1 MPPLFEGSRQVGSCW
16 VGCLWER
23 VDRVNDRLPAA
34 LPLGKTERH
43 LGFRPGPGVLPDP
56 SDCGPHRPSS
66 GPALLP
72 GLGGWGR
79 FLVPLR
85 RGQPAGAR
93 KATRYPR
100 EPGRT
105 AERDPCRTL
114 AGVGD
119 LPTPLPLP
127 LHATALCVP
136 RPPVCPALCTGRWLV
151 EAAVNEPGSFAFC
164 RHRSRKTEARRRSPH
179 LRAA

>member
-1 MPPLFEGSRQVGSCW
+1 MWRPFTDLPPLFEGSRQVGSCW

-72 GLGGWGR
+72 GLGGWGLGPFPR
-79 FLVPLR
+79 AASERPACGSSQGDALSARTREDCRARPLQDAGWCGRLTDASAFTSSCDCAVCPEASRVPRTVHREVAR
-85 RGQPAGAR
+85 RG
-93 KATRYPR
+93 
-100 EPGRT
+100 
-105 AERDPCRTL
+105 CR
-114 AGVGD
+114 
-119 LPTPLPLP
+119 
-127 LHATALCVP
+127 
-136 RPPVCPALCTGRWLV
+136 
-151 EAAVNEPGSFAFC
+151 
-164 RHRSRKTEARRRSPH
+164 
-179 LRAA
+179 